1 MDENDNLGEF
11 GINSLSNAR
20 LGFLIRLS
28 QLDVRRTT
36 HGAIAESMGLS
47 IFAVRSALRDLE
59 LGGFISIISS
69 PQGVSIAVH
78 NWVIESINQLLSK

>member
-1 MDENDNLGEF
+1 MIQSLDT
-11 GINSLSNAR
+11 LSNSR

-47 IFAVRSALRDLE
+47 VFAVRTALKDIE
-59 LGGFISIISS
+59 AGGFITVISS
-69 PQGVSIAVH
+69 PQGVSIA
-78 NWVIESINQLLSK
+78 IDKSIKRLVDDLSSN

>member
-1 MDENDNLGEF
+1 MIQSLDA
-11 GINSLSNAR
+11 LSNSR

-47 IFAVRSALRDLE
+47 VFAVRTALKDIE
-59 LGGFISIISS
+59 AGGFITVISS
-69 PQGVSIAVH
+69 PQGVSIA
-78 NWVIESINQLLSK
+78 IDKSIKRLVDDLSSN

>member
-1 MDENDNLGEF
+1 MDEDNLREF
-11 GINSLSNAR
+11 GINSLSNSR

-47 IFAVRSALRDLE
+47 VFAVRTALKDLE
-59 LGGFISIISS
+59 LGGFITIISS
-69 PQGVSIAVH
+69 PQGVSIMIH
-78 NWVIESINQLLSK
+78 DWVLESINQLLSK

>member
-1 MDENDNLGEF
+1 MDEDNLREF
-11 GINSLSNAR
+11 GINSLSNSR

-47 IFAVRSALRDLE
+47 VFAVRIALKDLE
-59 LGGFISIISS
+59 LGGFITVISS
-69 PQGVSIAVH
+69 PQGVSIMIH
-78 NWVIESINQLLSK
+78 DWVLESINRLISK